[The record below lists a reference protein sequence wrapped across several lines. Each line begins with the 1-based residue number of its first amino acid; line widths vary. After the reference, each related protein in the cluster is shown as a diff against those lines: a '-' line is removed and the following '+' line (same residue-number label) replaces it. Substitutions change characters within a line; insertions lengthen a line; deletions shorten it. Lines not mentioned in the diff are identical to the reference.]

1 MAVSW
6 TKINADPGRHDKKDN
21 LAEKS
26 FNNSIAEPASV
37 EREFVASSWR
47 RAGMTVPTGLPRG
60 KKRSGDAL
68 SAVEVEWGVNRA
80 VRCPE
85 QSVSHVVHLIVSS
98 REVDGG

>member
-6 TKINADPGRHDKKDN
+6 PKIYADPGRHDKKDN

-26 FNNSIAEPASV
+26 FNNSIAEQASV
-37 EREFVASSWR
+37 WREFVASGWR
-47 RAGMTVPTGLPRG
+47 SAGMTVQTGLLRG

-68 SAVEVEWGVNRA
+68 SAVEVECGVNRA

-85 QSVSHVVHLIVSS
+85 QSVSHVVHLIVCS
-98 REVDGG
+98 RKVDGG